1 MSIGKRIVEL
11 RKRMGLTQVQLA
23 KKAGVS
29 QPTVS
34 SYESDPGAGYRA
46 EILFKIAAALE
57 TTPEYLMRGTGEV
70 RLGDL
75 KSDQRELIS
84 TIDKLSESE
93 RALLL
98 SVAKSMLKS

>member
-1 MSIGKRIVEL
+1 MSIGQRIVEL

-34 SYESDPGAGYRA
+34 AYESDPGAGYRA

-57 TTPEYLMRGTGEV
+57 TTPEYLMRGTGAAHLSNLV
-70 RLGDL
+70 A
-75 KSDQRELIS
+75 DQRELLS
-84 TIDKLSESE
+84 TIDKLSETE

-98 SVAKSMLKS
+98 SVAKSMLKV